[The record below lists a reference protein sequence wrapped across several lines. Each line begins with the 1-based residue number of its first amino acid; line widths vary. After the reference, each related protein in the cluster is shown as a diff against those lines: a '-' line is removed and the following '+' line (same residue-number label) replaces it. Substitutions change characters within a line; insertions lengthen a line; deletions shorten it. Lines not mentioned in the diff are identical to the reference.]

1 MPVRAER
8 TSSAWRTGLASSRQF
23 FPHSDTMG
31 FTRFLGNPPYRC
43 FY

>member
-8 TSSAWRTGLASSRQF
+8 TSSAWRTGLASSQQF

>member
-1 MPVRAER
+1 MPARAER
-8 TSSAWRTGLASSRQF
+8 TLSASRTGLASSRQS
-23 FPHSDTMG
+23 FPYCDTMG